1 MGWRTFG
8 SRMVACKL
16 CKILTRTDPGKDDVG
31 PRHITASSTFWH
43 FFFLIFQT
51 SHLLVESWKPLEGS
65 YNQTCTGFFK
75 FWSPPS
81 QPQGVYH
88 SRYFELLGI
97 SRVTAFASIVFR
109 IPFSDMLEEWKRPG
123 RDENTTEYSYSM
135 MQHCDTIQIQ
145 EKSATCVWHVAPT
158 WMRMNIK
165 DGMAWYGRVLSSV

>member
-16 CKILTRTDPGKDDVG
+16 RKILTRTDPGKDDVG

-81 QPQGVYH
+81 EPQGVYH
-88 SRYFELLGI
+88 SRYSVRDQSSNSVCFHC
-97 SRVTAFASIVFR
+97 
-109 IPFSDMLEEWKRPG
+109 FSDSIFWHAGRVEETWKRWEHNWIQHDAALWYHTNS
-123 RDENTTEYSYSM
+123 RKICNMCLTCCSDMNENE
-135 MQHCDTIQIQ
+135 H
-145 EKSATCVWHVAPT
+145 K
-158 WMRMNIK
+158 
-165 DGMAWYGRVLSSV
+165 GWYGMIWQSAIISLDSW